1 MVSDPPTALR
11 ARDYALASLPVF
23 IVALALYV
31 RTLLPDVGL
40 WDTAEFQSI
49 GATLGIAHPTG
60 YPTYTLL
67 AWLGSVVLQPFGN
80 EAYRADLLSALLM
93 AGAAALLAGRT
104 LSATRRWPLGILAG
118 LVFALTPVA
127 WNWGLRADPHAL
139 HVFLAALL
147 LVLLAGWQA
156 RTGSHDRAAARWL
169 VVAAAVFGLSLG
181 NHALTLLLAPG
192 IAVYLLFVEPR
203 ILWRRWRLVLV
214 CFAVLVASAAAVYL
228 YLPLRSAM
236 DPPLDYADPETWQ
249 RFWYVVLGE
258 QFQGSFGPLPPF
270 ADIVSGAWDELV
282 RNLGPLAI
290 VAGAGVI
297 LGLARHPRLT
307 VLGLLWFACTWLFAI
322 GYPNAVIERYYLVP
336 LLMAALW
343 VALAADAAW
352 DALRDLWP
360 GPRRAQLSR
369 LLGGAMVVV
378 LLGAALVP
386 AIERYEQIDASDETR
401 GREIL
406 DATFETVDEDAVII
420 SWWSFS
426 TPLWYGRWV
435 EGRREDVTI
444 IDDRDILDD
453 GFGDVT
459 AAIDTYLGERPV
471 YIIRLG
477 QDIET
482 LAQRYELEPVEAIPA
497 EVYRVLPPEQGR

>member
-156 RTGSHDRAAARWL
+156 RTGSDDRAAARWL

-203 ILWRRWRLVLV
+203 ILWHRWRLV
-214 CFAVLVASAAAVYL
+214 CY
-228 YLPLRSAM
+228 
-236 DPPLDYADPETWQ
+236 
-249 RFWYVVLGE
+249 
-258 QFQGSFGPLPPF
+258 
-270 ADIVSGAWDELV
+270 
-282 RNLGPLAI
+282 
-290 VAGAGVI
+290 
-297 LGLARHPRLT
+297 
-307 VLGLLWFACTWLFAI
+307 
-322 GYPNAVIERYYLVP
+322 
-336 LLMAALW
+336 
-343 VALAADAAW
+343 
-352 DALRDLWP
+352 
-360 GPRRAQLSR
+360 
-369 LLGGAMVVV
+369 LLGR
-378 LLGAALVP
+378 L
-386 AIERYEQIDASDETR
+386 RC
-401 GREIL
+401 
-406 DATFETVDEDAVII
+406 
-420 SWWSFS
+420 
-426 TPLWYGRWV
+426 RW
-435 EGRREDVTI
+435 
-444 IDDRDILDD
+444 LCHW
-453 GFGDVT
+453 
-459 AAIDTYLGERPV
+459 L
-471 YIIRLG
+471 
-477 QDIET
+477 
-482 LAQRYELEPVEAIPA
+482 
-497 EVYRVLPPEQGR
+497 